1 MFINEIKIENFRCF
15 DYLDLRFTNKT
26 NYIFGSNGVGKTS
39 VVEAI
44 YLISNGKSF
53 RTNQHESLVKDSFSL
68 FNVSCQGMSR
78 GDYFNI
84 KLRNE
89 NRRNNFSINFNE
101 NIRTLDI
108 LNTVACL
115 ANHSNTINIVD
126 GDAFNRRRLID
137 WWLFYSEPGYFLLWQ
152 KFSRTLKQRNFALKN
167 DPLSVTHWDQL
178 LSHYGEMINA
188 HRIGAFSQIRD
199 NFHENFNQLRLFNY
213 LSIDFFCGWPDNQSL
228 MEILEKNRDKDR
240 RFGHTTAG
248 PHRADLV
255 FLKKNSRIKEFF
267 SRGQKKL
274 FTIIFLL
281 NLGILFNKYFCEYPI
296 MLLDDF
302 SSDLDDHSKSIV
314 MDIVNNLGLQV
325 IITDVNQNIGDFKKF
340 NPNFIFLE

>member
-1 MFINEIKIENFRCF
+1 MYINEIKLENFRCF
-15 DYLDLRFTNKT
+15 DYLDLCFTNKT

-39 VVEAI
+39 VVEAV

-53 RTNQHESLVKDSFSL
+53 RTNQNESLVKDSFSS
-68 FNVSCQGMSR
+68 FNVSCQGISR
-78 GDYFNI
+78 GNYFNI

-89 NRRNNFSINFNE
+89 NRRNKFSINFNE
-101 NIRTLDI
+101 NIRTTDI

-137 WWLFYSEPGYFLLWQ
+137 WWLFYSEPGYFFLWQ

-167 DPLSVTHWDQL
+167 DRPSVTHWDQL
-178 LSHYGEMINA
+178 LSNYGEMINA
-188 HRIGAFSQIRD
+188 HRIASFTQIRD
-199 NFHENFNQLRLFNY
+199 LFHENFDQLGLFKY
-213 LSIDFFCGWPDNQSL
+213 FSIDFFCGWSENQSFIE
-228 MEILEKNRDKDR
+228 MLEKNRDKDL
-240 RFGHTTAG
+240 RFGYTTAG

-255 FLKKNSRIKEFF
+255 FLKKNSRIKEIF

-274 FTIIFLL
+274 FTLLFLL
-281 NLGILFNKYFCEYPI
+281 NLSILFHKHFDEYPI
-296 MLLDDF
+296 MLFDDF
-302 SSDLDDHSKSIV
+302 SSDLDDHSRSIV
-314 MDIVNNLGLQV
+314 MDIINNLGLQV
-325 IITDVNQNIGDFKKF
+325 IITDVNQSINDYKNF